1 MISIIIV
8 AIFFIGS
15 AFFSG
20 AEIGL
25 ISLDKHK
32 LKHQASKD
40 KKKRHIY
47 DFVTNPDK
55 VLGTTLIGTNIS
67 TVIVSSVF
75 VAYIV
80 KKGILSE
87 VIATL
92 ILAGALL
99 VFAEII
105 PKIILR
111 NKAEYT
117 IPKLFFIIRFFA
129 FIFTPFI
136 WVLSKINYAI
146 LKIFKISRQKSTQI
160 FTKEDLS
167 YLLREAEKNGEVKK
181 DEHDLIEEVLDFRDL
196 TAKNIMIPRTNIIA
210 VKIDTPIKEVIEL
223 SREEGF
229 TRFPVYSEDIDH
241 IEGILVIHDLLKDT
255 DLTEHA
261 NKYIRDAYFVPEV
274 MKATTLLKKMQQN
287 KTPLA
292 IIVDEYGGTAG
303 LISVEDLLE
312 ELVGEIEDEYDA
324 EEKDIF
330 KINDNSYM
338 INGEVEIERL
348 IEDYDMDLEQD
359 DYETIAGFIISK
371 LERIPRYNE
380 KVSVKNYEFVIK
392 QVSAKKIGK
401 VLVNILPKDEK
412 ESLSDDK
419 VN

>member
-25 ISLDKHK
+25 ISLDRHK

-92 ILAGALL
+92 ILSGVLL

-136 WVLSKINYAI
+136 WILSKINYAI

-241 IEGILVIHDLLKDT
+241 IEGILVIHDLLKESELD
-255 DLTEHA
+255 EPVS
-261 NKYIRDAYFVPEV
+261 KYIRDVYFVPEV
-274 MKATTLLKKMQQN
+274 MKSITLLKKMQQN

-292 IIVDEYGGTAG
+292 VVVDEYGGTAG

-359 DYETIAGFIISK
+359 DYETIAGFLIAK

-380 KVSVKNYEFVIK
+380 KVSVKNYEFIIK

-401 VLVNILPKDEK
+401 VLVNILPKEED
-412 ESLSDDK
+412 ESLSDK
-419 VN
+419 QK

>member
-25 ISLDKHK
+25 ISLDRHK

-40 KKKRHIY
+40 KKKKHIY

-67 TVIVSSVF
+67 VVVVSSVF
-75 VAYIV
+75 TAYIV
-80 KKGILSE
+80 KKGVLSE
-87 VIATL
+87 AIATL

-111 NKAEYT
+111 NKAEHA

-129 FIFTPFI
+129 FIFTPVI
-136 WVLSKINYAI
+136 WLLSKINYGI
-146 LKIFKISRQKSTQI
+146 LKLLRISKRKSTQI

-167 YLLREAEKNGEVKK
+167 YLLGEAEKNGEVKK

-196 TAKNIMIPRTNIIA
+196 TAKNIMIPRTNIIGI
-210 VKIDTPIKEVIEL
+210 KTETPIKEVIEL
-223 SREEGF
+223 SRKEGF
-229 TRFPVYSEDIDH
+229 TRFPVYKNDIDH
-241 IEGILVIHDLLKDT
+241 VQGVLVIHDLLDVA
-255 DLTEHA
+255 DISEPA
-261 NKYIRDAYFVPEV
+261 GKYMRKAYFVPEV
-274 MKATTLLKKMQQN
+274 MKATTLLKKMQEN

-303 LISVEDLLE
+303 IISVEDLLE

-330 KINDNSYM
+330 KINENSYM

-348 IEDYDMDLEQD
+348 IEDYNINLDQGE
-359 DYETIAGFIISK
+359 YETLAGLLITKF
-371 LERIPRYNE
+371 ERIPRYNE
-380 KVSVKNYEFVIK
+380 KCLIKNYEFTIK
-392 QVSAKKIGK
+392 QVTAKKIEK
-401 VLVNILPKDEK
+401 VLVKILPQEENTPASEK
-412 ESLSDDK
+412 IK
-419 VN
+419 

>member
-25 ISLDKHK
+25 ISLDRHK

-40 KKKRHIY
+40 KKKKHIY

-75 VAYIV
+75 TAYIV

-105 PKIILR
+105 PKIVLR

-117 IPKLFFIIRFFA
+117 IPKLFFIIRFFV

-181 DEHDLIEEVLDFRDL
+181 DEHDLIEELLDFRDL
-196 TAKNIMIPRTNIIA
+196 TAKNIMIPRTNIIGI
-210 VKIDTPIKEVIEL
+210 KTETPIKEVIEL
-223 SREEGF
+223 SRKEGF
-229 TRFPVYSEDIDH
+229 TRFPVYKNDIDH
-241 IEGILVIHDLLKDT
+241 VQGMLVIHDLLDVA
-255 DLTEHA
+255 DISEPA
-261 NKYIRDAYFVPEV
+261 GKYMRNAYFVPEV
-274 MKATTLLKKMQQN
+274 MKATTLLKKMQKN

-292 IIVDEYGGTAG
+292 IVVDEYGGTAG
-303 LISVEDLLE
+303 IISVEDLLE

-324 EEKDIF
+324 EEKDIYE
-330 KINDNSYM
+330 INKTTYIVD
-338 INGEVEIERL
+338 GDVEIERL
-348 IEDYDMDLEQD
+348 IEDYNLDLEEG
-359 DYETIAGFIISK
+359 DYETLAGLLITKF
-371 LERIPRYNE
+371 ERIPRCNE
-380 KVSVKNYEFVIK
+380 KCLIKNYEFTIK
-392 QVSAKKIGK
+392 QVTAKKIEK
-401 VLVNILPKDEK
+401 VLVKILPQDENIPSSPK
-412 ESLSDDK
+412 NS
-419 VN
+419 

>member
-8 AIFFIGS
+8 AIFFIVS

-25 ISLDKHK
+25 ISLDRHK

-40 KKKRHIY
+40 KKKKHIY
-47 DFVTNPDK
+47 DFVINPDK

-75 VAYIV
+75 TAYIV
-80 KKGILSE
+80 KREILPE
-87 VIATL
+87 AVATL

-129 FIFTPFI
+129 FIFTPLI
-136 WVLSKINYAI
+136 WLLSKINYGI
-146 LKIFKISRQKSTQI
+146 LKLLRISRRKSTQI

-167 YLLREAEKNGEVKK
+167 YLLGEAEKNGEVRK

-196 TAKNIMIPRTNIIA
+196 TAKNIMIPRTNIIGI
-210 VKIDTPIKEVIEL
+210 KTETPIKEVIEL
-223 SREEGF
+223 SRKEGF
-229 TRFPVYSEDIDH
+229 TRFPVYKNDIDH
-241 IEGILVIHDLLKDT
+241 VQGMLVIHDLLDVA
-255 DLTEHA
+255 DISEPVG
-261 NKYIRDAYFVPEV
+261 KYMRNAYFVPEV
-274 MKATTLLKKMQQN
+274 MKATTLLKKMQKN

-303 LISVEDLLE
+303 IISVEDLLE
-312 ELVGEIEDEYDA
+312 ELVGEIEDEYDE

-330 KINDNSYM
+330 KIDKNSYM
-338 INGEVEIERL
+338 ISGEVEIERL
-348 IEDYDMDLEQD
+348 IEDYNLDIEQG
-359 DYETIAGFIISK
+359 DYETLAGLLITKF
-371 LERIPRYNE
+371 ERIPRYNE
-380 KVSVKNYEFVIK
+380 KCLIKNYEFTIK
-392 QVSAKKIGK
+392 QVTAKKIEK
-401 VLVNILPKDEK
+401 VLVKILPQEESTSSSEK
-412 ESLSDDK
+412 IK
-419 VN
+419 

>member
-25 ISLDKHK
+25 ISLDRHK

-40 KKKRHIY
+40 KKKKHIY

-75 VAYIV
+75 TAYIA
-80 KKGILSE
+80 KKGVLSE
-87 VIATL
+87 AIATL

-111 NKAEYT
+111 SKDEYV

-129 FIFTPFI
+129 FIFTPVI
-136 WVLSKINYAI
+136 WVLSKINYGI
-146 LKIFKISRQKSTQI
+146 LKLLRISRRKSTQI

-167 YLLREAEKNGEVKK
+167 YLLGEAEKNGEVRK

-196 TAKNIMIPRTNIIA
+196 TAKNIMIPRTNIIGI
-210 VKIDTPIKEVIEL
+210 KTETPIKEVIEL
-223 SREEGF
+223 SRKEGF
-229 TRFPVYSEDIDH
+229 TRFPVYKNDIDH
-241 IEGILVIHDLLKDT
+241 VEGMLVIHDLLDVA
-255 DLTEHA
+255 DISEPA
-261 NKYIRDAYFVPEV
+261 GKYMRNAYFVPEV
-274 MKATTLLKKMQQN
+274 MKATTLLKKMQKN

-303 LISVEDLLE
+303 IISVEDLLE
-312 ELVGEIEDEYDA
+312 ELVGEIEDEYDE

-330 KINDNSYM
+330 KINENSYM
-338 INGEVEIERL
+338 ISGEVEIERL
-348 IEDYDMDLEQD
+348 VEDYNLDIEQG
-359 DYETIAGFIISK
+359 DYETLAGLLITKF
-371 LERIPRYNE
+371 ERIPRYNE
-380 KVSVKNYEFVIK
+380 KCLIKNYEFTIK
-392 QVSAKKIGK
+392 QVTAKKIEK
-401 VLVNILPKDEK
+401 VLVKILPQEENISASPQK
-412 ESLSDDK
+412 
-419 VN
+419 

>member
-25 ISLDKHK
+25 ISLDRHK

-40 KKKRHIY
+40 KKKKHIY

-55 VLGTTLIGTNIS
+55 VLGTTLVGTNIS

-75 VAYIV
+75 IAYIV
-80 KKGILSE
+80 KKEILSE

-92 ILAGALL
+92 ILSGVLL

-129 FIFTPFI
+129 FIFSPFI
-136 WVLSKINYAI
+136 WVFSRINYSI
-146 LKIFKISRQKSTQI
+146 LKLFNISRNNNNQL
-160 FTKEDLS
+160 FTKADLS
-167 YLLREAEKNGEVKK
+167 YLLGEAKKKGEFGK
-181 DEHDLIEEVLDFRDL
+181 DEHALIEEVLDFRDL
-196 TAKNIMIPRTNIIA
+196 TVKNIMIPRTNIVA
-210 VKIDTPIKEVIEL
+210 VTIDSPIKKVIQLSKEV
-223 SREEGF
+223 GF
-229 TRFPVYSEDIDH
+229 TRFPVYSNDIDH
-241 IEGILVIHDLLKDT
+241 IEGILVIHDLLNPSDF
-255 DLTEHA
+255 TEPAKKFMHE
-261 NKYIRDAYFVPEV
+261 AYFVPDV
-274 MKATTLLKKMQQN
+274 MKATTLLKKMQQR

-292 IIVDEYGGTAG
+292 IVVDEYGGTAG

-324 EEKDIF
+324 EEQDIY
-330 KINDNSYM
+330 KINENTYM
-338 INGEVEIERL
+338 IDGEVEIQRL
-348 IEDYDMDLEQD
+348 IEDYNIDLEEG
-359 DYETIAGFIISK
+359 DYETIAGFLISK

-380 KVSVKNYEFVIK
+380 KLTLKNCEFIIK

-401 VLVNILPKDEK
+401 ILIKILPKDENK
-412 ESLSDDK
+412 S
-419 VN
+419 

>member
-25 ISLDKHK
+25 ISLDRHK

-40 KKKRHIY
+40 KKKKHIY

-55 VLGTTLIGTNIS
+55 VLGTTLVGTNIS

-75 VAYIV
+75 IAYIV
-80 KKGILSE
+80 KKEILSE

-92 ILAGALL
+92 ILSGVLL

-129 FIFTPFI
+129 FIFSPFI
-136 WVLSKINYAI
+136 WVFSRINYSI
-146 LKIFKISRQKSTQI
+146 LKLFNISRNNNNQL
-160 FTKEDLS
+160 FTKADLS
-167 YLLREAEKNGEVKK
+167 YLLGEAKKKGEFGK
-181 DEHDLIEEVLDFRDL
+181 DEHALIEEVLDFRDL
-196 TAKNIMIPRTNIIA
+196 TVKNIMIPRTNIVA
-210 VKIDTPIKEVIEL
+210 VNIDSPIKKVIQLSKEV
-223 SREEGF
+223 GF
-229 TRFPVYSEDIDH
+229 TRFPVYSNDIDH
-241 IEGILVIHDLLKDT
+241 IEGILVIHDLLNPSDF
-255 DLTEHA
+255 TEPAKKFMHE
-261 NKYIRDAYFVPEV
+261 AYFVPDV
-274 MKATTLLKKMQQN
+274 MKATTLLKKMQQR

-292 IIVDEYGGTAG
+292 IVVDEYGGTAG

-324 EEKDIF
+324 EEQDIY
-330 KINDNSYM
+330 KINENTYM
-338 INGEVEIERL
+338 IDGEVEIQRL
-348 IEDYDMDLEQD
+348 IEDYNIDLEEG
-359 DYETIAGFIISK
+359 DYETIAGFLISK

-380 KVSVKNYEFVIK
+380 KLTLKNCEFIIK

-401 VLVNILPKDEK
+401 ILIKILPKDENK
-412 ESLSDDK
+412 S
-419 VN
+419 

>member
-25 ISLDKHK
+25 ISLDRHK

-40 KKKRHIY
+40 KKKKHIY

-67 TVIVSSVF
+67 LVIVSSVF
-75 VAYIV
+75 TAFIV
-80 KKGILSE
+80 KRGILSE

-105 PKIILR
+105 PKIVLR
-111 NKAEYT
+111 NKAESA

-129 FIFTPFI
+129 YIFTPFI

-160 FTKEDLS
+160 FTKEDIF
-167 YLLREAEKNGEVKK
+167 YLLSEAKKNGEVKK

-255 DLTEHA
+255 DLTERA

-359 DYETIAGFIISK
+359 DYETIAGFLISK

-380 KVSVKNYEFVIK
+380 KVTVKNYEFIIK

-412 ESLSDDK
+412 ESLSNDK

>member
-25 ISLDKHK
+25 ISLDRHK

-40 KKKRHIY
+40 KKKKHIY
-47 DFVTNPDK
+47 DFVNNPDK

-181 DEHDLIEEVLDFRDL
+181 DEHDLIVEVLDFRDL

-223 SREEGF
+223 SKEEGF
-229 TRFPVYSEDIDH
+229 TRFPVFSEDIDH
-241 IEGILVIHDLLKDT
+241 IEGILVIHDLLKESELD
-255 DLTEHA
+255 EPVS
-261 NKYIRDAYFVPEV
+261 KYIRDAYFVPEV
-274 MKATTLLKKMQQN
+274 MKSTTLLKKMQQN

-292 IIVDEYGGTAG
+292 IVVDEYGGTAG

-348 IEDYDMDLEQD
+348 IEDYDMVLEQD
-359 DYETIAGFIISK
+359 DYETIAGFLISK

-380 KVSVKNYEFVIK
+380 KLKIGNCEFIIK

-401 VLVNILPKDEK
+401 VLVNILPQEEN
-412 ESLSDDK
+412 ESSPNDK
-419 VN
+419 VG

>member
-32 LKHQASKD
+32 LKNQATKD
-40 KKKRHIY
+40 KKKKIIH

-75 VAYIV
+75 IAYIV
-80 KKGILSE
+80 KKEILSE

-92 ILAGALL
+92 ILSGVLL

-129 FIFTPFI
+129 FIFSPFI
-136 WVLSKINYAI
+136 WVFSRINYSI
-146 LKIFKISRQKSTQI
+146 LKLFNISRNNNNQL
-160 FTKEDLS
+160 FTKADLS
-167 YLLREAEKNGEVKK
+167 YLLGEAKKKGEFGK
-181 DEHDLIEEVLDFRDL
+181 DEHALIEEVLDFRDL
-196 TAKNIMIPRTNIIA
+196 TVKNIMIPRTNIVA
-210 VKIDTPIKEVIEL
+210 VNIDSPIKKVIQLSKEV
-223 SREEGF
+223 GF
-229 TRFPVYSEDIDH
+229 TRFPVYSNDIDH
-241 IEGILVIHDLLKDT
+241 IEGILVIHDLLNPSDF
-255 DLTEHA
+255 TEPAKKFMHE
-261 NKYIRDAYFVPEV
+261 AYFVPDV
-274 MKATTLLKKMQQN
+274 MKATTLLKKMQQR

-292 IIVDEYGGTAG
+292 IVVDEYGGTAG

-324 EEKDIF
+324 EEQDIY
-330 KINDNSYM
+330 KINENTYM
-338 INGEVEIERL
+338 IDGEVEIQRL
-348 IEDYDMDLEQD
+348 IEDYNIDLEEG
-359 DYETIAGFIISK
+359 DYETIAGFLISK

-380 KVSVKNYEFVIK
+380 KLTLKNCEFIIK

-401 VLVNILPKDEK
+401 ILIKILPKDENK
-412 ESLSDDK
+412 S
-419 VN
+419 